1 MGKLAI
7 LWKNNKLLLSA
18 FVAAVAVMV
27 FFAVRL
33 TFFVIYWNDPAHRDQ
48 ALEPW
53 MSLGYVSHS
62 WHVPREALIERL
74 GVRTGEGFGPRPLE
88 EIAKEQGVPYDEFAK
103 RVDEAVQQLLKEK
116 PAQ

>member
-18 FVAAVAVMV
+18 FVAAIAVTL
-27 FFAVRL
+27 FFAVRFTL
-33 TFFVIYWNDPAHRDQ
+33 FVIYWNDPAHRNQ
-48 ALEPW
+48 AIEPW
-53 MSLGYVSHS
+53 MTLGYISHS

-74 GVRTGEGFGPRPLE
+74 GVRSGVGGGPRPLDK
-88 EIAKEQGVPYDEFAK
+88 IAEDQGIPYDDFAE